1 MSLLPKRRSR
11 SETRDS
17 ALNYDNNPVN
27 NQHNLKSLWGKVRQ
41 NSQFP
46 HLDKANAATTMM
58 MGGGGG
64 MGKRRTSAEMI
75 SEAKTFL
82 SDVVGGG
89 GGSSTNTINNPN
101 SHQQYQPTTSGKYV
115 MTKWKNEK
123 IYCLA
128 FVNFERK
135 NINNEFTYI
144 FQWSVGSEWLV
155 HDVR

>member
-41 NSQFP
+41 NAQFP

-58 MGGGGG
+58 MGGGGGGG

-82 SDVVGGG
+82 SDVVEGG

-115 MTKWKNEK
+115 MTKWKNE
-123 IYCLA
+123 
-128 FVNFERK
+128 N
-135 NINNEFTYI
+135 NI
-144 FQWSVGSEWLV
+144 V
-155 HDVR
+155 